1 MKKAHIATELTEV
14 KSNSYV
20 ILILAFIEGANVMT
34 TELLGAK
41 ILAPVFGTSL
51 YVWASTLAITLL
63 ALMLGY
69 YYGGYYSSAKN
80 KANAVYVILILA
92 GFGLIV
98 MPFLSILILPTLV
111 KLSLTWGS
119 IIALMLYMFPPLF
132 LMGMSSP
139 IIIHKLTSTA
149 NDSGKTAGKVYAV
162 STLGGVISTFA
173 TGFYF
178 LPEMGI
184 KITSFVFG
192 TLLVSYST
200 FCLIAEKKKYKS
212 LVIVLPLLF
221 FSFSLKTEFPNTDA
235 TKVIYH
241 SEGILGQIKV
251 VDNLCYTQTRGR
263 KMGRSLLVNNTGQ
276 TTSDLDNLDYDLW
289 DFAYFFP
296 AITSNLP
303 PKSKVLLM
311 GLGGGTLVKQF
322 NRLKFDVEV
331 VEIDKRV
338 RDVAI
343 EFFKLDPRT
352 KITIDDARHFLIS
365 SNNKFDV
372 ITFDMFLSETP
383 PAHLFTTESFNIAKN
398 RLTDNGFLLIN
409 FYGFL
414 TGDLGRPS
422 RSVIKTL
429 LDCNYKVKLVV
440 TPSDNEM
447 SRNLII
453 VAAKNKLPD
462 VSNVKYVEPNVPVIT
477 NFDNYTISLNSIDL
491 KDADVLTDNKNNLE
505 KDYIKPSRAWREGVN
520 SQYTFSLMEENFPIF
535 K

>member
-1 MKKAHIATELTEV
+1 
-14 KSNSYV
+14 
-20 ILILAFIEGANVMT
+20 LAFIEGANVMT

-69 YYGGYYSSAKN
+69 YYGGHYSSVKN
-80 KANAVYVILILA
+80 KVNAVYVILILA
-92 GFGLIV
+92 GFGLII
-98 MPFLSILILPTLV
+98 MPFLSALILPAMV
-111 KLSLTWGS
+111 KFSLTWGS
-119 IIALMLYMFPPLF
+119 IIALMLYMFPALF

-149 NDSGKTAGKVYAV
+149 NDSGKTAGKVYAI
-162 STLGGVISTFA
+162 STLGGVISTFV

-178 LPEMGI
+178 LPELGI
-184 KITSFVFG
+184 KITAFVFG
-192 TLLVSYST
+192 ALLVTYST
-200 FCLIAEKKKYKS
+200 FCLITEKKKYKS
-212 LVIVLPLLF
+212 LVIILPLLF

-241 SEGILGQIKV
+241 SEGVLGQIKV
-251 VDNLCYTQTRGR
+251 VDNLCFTQTRGR

-343 EFFKLDPRT
+343 EYFNLDPKT
-352 KITIDDARHFLIS
+352 KITIDDARHYLIS
-365 SNNKFDV
+365 NTNKYDV

-383 PAHLFTTESFNIAKN
+383 PAHLFTTENFTIAKD
-398 RLTDNGFLLIN
+398 RLTKNGFLLIN

-414 TGDLGRPS
+414 TGELGRPS

-429 LDCNYKVKLVV
+429 QKCGYNIKLVV
-440 TPSDNEM
+440 TPSNDEM

-462 VSNVKYVEPNVPVIT
+462 VSNVKYSEPNVPVIT
-477 NFDNYTISLNSIDL
+477 NLDNYTIAMNLVDLN
-491 KDADVLTDNKNNLE
+491 DADVLTDDLNNLE
-505 KDYIKPSRAWREGVN
+505 KDYIKSARAWREGVN
-520 SQYTFSLMEENFPIF
+520 YQYTFRFMEEKFPIF